1 MALDW
6 QGGERSRPMGT
17 NETQPSVMFWQR
29 KLADLMAGLEA
40 SPGGLT
46 AAEAERRR
54 ARFGVNLLVETK
66 RLGLIRRLVLRFRNP
81 LVLVLLGAAFISALT
96 GDVASFVII
105 SAIVLLGTGLDAL
118 QEYRAENAADE
129 LKKKVALKER
139 VLRDGVEVD
148 LAAEAL
154 VPGDIVLL
162 SAGDMVPADGRIVEA
177 KNLLVNEA
185 ILTGESYPAEKR
197 AADDIAGTGLAD

>member
-1 MALDW
+1 
-6 QGGERSRPMGT
+6 MGT

-40 SPGGLT
+40 SPSGLT

-54 ARFGVNLLVETK
+54 ARFGVNLLVEMK

-129 LKKKVALKER
+129 LKKKS
-139 VLRDGVEVD
+139 
-148 LAAEAL
+148 
-154 VPGDIVLL
+154 P
-162 SAGDMVPADGRIVEA
+162 
-177 KNLLVNEA
+177 
-185 ILTGESYPAEKR
+185 
-197 AADDIAGTGLAD
+197 